1 MRVDV
6 DHERCVGAAQCVL
19 AAPEVFGQGED
30 GLVRLL
36 GARPPVEISDR
47 VHEAAAA
54 CPSRSITI
62 HEN

>member
-1 MRVDV
+1 MRVTV

-19 AAPEVFGQGED
+19 AAPAVFGQGED

-36 GARPPVEISDR
+36 DARPAAELWDR
-47 VHEAAAA
+47 AREAVAA

-62 HEN
+62 HED

>member
-1 MRVDV
+1 MRVSV

-19 AAPEVFGQGED
+19 AAPEVFGQGDD

-36 GARPPVEISDR
+36 DAKPPIERSDR
-47 VHEAAAA
+47 VHEAATA